1 VRAARRRRWLGA
13 ALLSAAAW
21 AAGGGAMA
29 QAEPGYEPIRQDP
42 LGTRLVNLPTPNP
55 VGARTVEI
63 LFTHRFFE
71 PLDEGDSHTLW
82 GIDSGADVSFGLAY
96 GLTRNFDLAAFRS
109 SIDEDY
115 ELAAKYR
122 LLAQA
127 PRVPFSLALRAGAN
141 LLLRDE
147 IADSTRPFAQLL
159 ISRQLRPGVNLLLA
173 PSWARDTPRLRDA
186 FNVPVGLTLGPGG
199 AWLIELEYV
208 PENRD
213 LEESVAAWHVA
224 FSKAIG
230 GHIFEIT
237 FGNSRATTVDQYL
250 GGDSSAAFAED
261 DVRLGFNLVR
271 LLK

>member
-1 VRAARRRRWLGA
+1 VRERRRRRLA
-13 ALLSAAAW
+13 ALLAAALW
-21 AAGGGAMA
+21 AVAGGALA
-29 QAEPGYEPIRQDP
+29 QADAGTDYEPIRQDP
-42 LGTRLVNLPTPNP
+42 IGTRLINMPTPNP
-55 VGARTVEI
+55 VGVRTVEI

-96 GLTRNFDLAAFRS
+96 GFTRNFDLAAFRS
-109 SIDEDY
+109 SVDEDY

-127 PRVPFSLALRAGAN
+127 RRVPVSLALRAGAN
-141 LLLRDE
+141 FLLRDQIE
-147 IADSTRPFAQLL
+147 DSTRPFAQLL

-173 PSWARDTPRLRDA
+173 PSWVRDTPRLRDA

-199 AWLIELEYV
+199 AWLVELEYV

-230 GHIFEIT
+230 GHVFEIT

>member
-1 VRAARRRRWLGA
+1 MTAQRPRWPIAVLAA
-13 ALLSAAAW
+13 ALGSWAAA
-21 AAGGGAMA
+21 AAA
-29 QAEPGYEPIRQDP
+29 QSDPAPPYEPIRQDP
-42 LGTRLVNLPTPNP
+42 LGTRLINMPTPLP

-71 PLDEGDSHTLW
+71 PLDQGDSHTLW
-82 GIDSGADVSFGLAY
+82 GLDSGADVSFGVAY
-96 GLTRNFDLAAFRS
+96 GFTRNLDLAAFRS
-109 SIDEDY
+109 SIQEDY
-115 ELAAKYR
+115 ELAAKFR
-122 LLAQA
+122 LVAQA
-127 PRVPFSLALRAGAN
+127 RRMPVSLALRAGSN
-141 LLLRDE
+141 FLLRDE
-147 IADSTRPFAQLL
+147 VEDSTRPFAQLL
-159 ISRQLRPGVNLLLA
+159 IARQLRPGINLLLA
-173 PSWARDTPRLRDA
+173 PSWVRDTPRLRNA

-199 AWLIELEYV
+199 AWLVELEYV

-224 FSKAIG
+224 FSKALG

-250 GGDSSAAFAED
+250 GGDSTAAFAED